1 MRHTA
6 RDHFL
11 HVVLPAFRDFASYYS
26 NREMGLRRDTKN
38 AAAIAG
44 ALRDLPEHVFYD
56 LNGNTGYATNRSYR
70 ESFWPQS
77 RAYQVICNFADVW
90 KHRSISR
97 PDRLL
102 SCVDDIIE
110 YYALIRYADEEGVY
124 YGSRKLLVATLF
136 DKSEQ
141 DLGPLLLA
149 SLTLLAAELVRQGL
163 LPNIPDFPR
172 LPSYFQSR
180 TEAASAL
187 PMRIVCYVKEYIE
200 VPQRCLIFD
209 ENTGVPRPIKP
220 GEGFDFQYGLVMEV
234 QPSPIQS

>member
-1 MRHTA
+1 MPMKKEFITA
-6 RDHFL
+6 RGSSSLRHY
-11 HVVLPAFRDFASYYS
+11 PIRA
-26 NREMGLRRDTKN
+26 NR
-38 AAAIAG
+38 
-44 ALRDLPEHVFYD
+44 
-56 LNGNTGYATNRSYR
+56 
-70 ESFWPQS
+70 
-77 RAYQVICNFADVW
+77 
-90 KHRSISR
+90 IS
-97 PDRLL
+97 
-102 SCVDDIIE
+102 V
-110 YYALIRYADEEGVY
+110 
-124 YGSRKLLVATLF
+124 
-136 DKSEQ
+136 
-141 DLGPLLLA
+141 
-149 SLTLLAAELVRQGL
+149 L

>member
-38 AAAIAG
+38 ASAIAG

-124 YGSRKLLVATLF
+124 YGSRKLLVATLS

-141 DLGPLLLA
+141 DLGPFTQHSRFSKITQLFSEQNGGCKRVADAHCLLRKRIHRG
-149 SLTLLAAELVRQGL
+149 AAA
-163 LPNIPDFPR
+163 LPNFR
-172 LPSYFQSR
+172 
-180 TEAASAL
+180 
-187 PMRIVCYVKEYIE
+187 
-200 VPQRCLIFD
+200 
-209 ENTGVPRPIKP
+209 
-220 GEGFDFQYGLVMEV
+220 
-234 QPSPIQS
+234 